1 MTTDDDWTH
10 KFLAVLAEGS
20 TVEIAA
26 RACGKDRSTCY
37 RRRQADKEFAEAWD
51 TAIESGTDL
60 IEQRLIERAM
70 NYSDQLILALMKA
83 RRPDVWKERHSVE
96 HSRVDFS
103 EARAELERMA
113 TKLLT
118 SKDDEGTE

>member
-1 MTTDDDWTH
+1 M
-10 KFLAVLAEGS
+10 
-20 TVEIAA
+20 
-26 RACGKDRSTCY
+26 
-37 RRRQADKEFAEAWD
+37 
-51 TAIESGTDL
+51 

-70 NYSDQLILALMKA
+70 NYSDSLILALMKA

-113 TKLLT
+113 MKLLT
-118 SKDDEGTE
+118 ASKDEEGKD

>member
-1 MTTDDDWTH
+1 MDDDWTN
-10 KFLAVLAEGS
+10 KFLAVLAQGS

-26 RACGKDRSTCY
+26 RAAGRDRSSCY
-37 RRRQADKEFAEAWD
+37 RRRQADKDFAERWD
-51 TAIESGTDL
+51 MAIESGTDM

-70 NYSDQLILALMKA
+70 NYSDNLILALMKA

-113 TKLLT
+113 MKLLT
-118 SKDDEGTE
+118 ASKDEEGKD